1 MLRTKR
7 FYLFFAAAVIGT
19 GYGSGLIAHAR
30 YIFLEGGAPE
40 ATATLAVGL
49 VSVMNGLG
57 RIIFGML
64 HDRCGFRVSLLAD
77 ALLYIAAGAVAAL
90 SLGGSYASLIA
101 AMMVIGACYGAVPT
115 ISSSVAG
122 EFFGPAHYGRNLSI
136 VNLNILLGSFAST
149 VAGSMQ
155 TASGSYFSTICL
167 FAGLEVAA
175 LLLILLLSRTKS
187 LDY

>member
-1 MLRTKR
+1 
-7 FYLFFAAAVIGT
+7 
-19 GYGSGLIAHAR
+19 
-30 YIFLEGGAPE
+30 
-40 ATATLAVGL
+40 
-49 VSVMNGLG
+49 
-57 RIIFGML
+57 
-64 HDRCGFRVSLLAD
+64 
-77 ALLYIAAGAVAAL
+77 
-90 SLGGSYASLIA
+90 
-101 AMMVIGACYGAVPT
+101 MMVIGACYGAVPT

-155 TASGSYFSTICL
+155 TASGSYFSAICL